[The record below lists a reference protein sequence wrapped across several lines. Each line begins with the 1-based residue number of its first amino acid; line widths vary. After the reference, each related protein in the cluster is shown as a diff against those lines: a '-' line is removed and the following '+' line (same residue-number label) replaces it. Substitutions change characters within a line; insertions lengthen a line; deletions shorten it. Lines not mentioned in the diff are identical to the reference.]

1 MSCYDPTG
9 YGLTNVGDGDNLWTA
24 VNEAVASI
32 MEMEKEW
39 EQNKLEKKLREYF
52 NKAAKNLSFGNRP
65 LMDVINDYADN
76 VFSSLFAG
84 LGDREWLNTGQA
96 DFILVM
102 DAGIKDNFPK
112 HMVSKI
118 PQAEFE
124 QMVLAA
130 HDRAFEEQRF
140 GPLLT
145 EAMTGIVQGPK
156 TKRRVWNAVEQGRK
170 DAASDSVNYED
181 FTAHWINRT
190 IELLSEA
197 MYGEP
202 EACLDAESAV
212 KLFRALVTGGA
223 LPLAM
228 TQETGLPAEDWPLV
242 EEAVTTAYITHTK
255 LDDGSGGSQTAAPAS
270 LAPPASAGNYGMK
283 GAGLK
288 GGWGPVSGN
297 APAFSHSP
305 YGKAAGKQGFAAW

>member
-1 MSCYDPTG
+1 MAGYDPTG
-9 YGLTNVGDGDNLWTA
+9 YGMTSVGNGDNLWTA
-24 VNEAVASI
+24 VSEAVTTI
-32 MEMEKEW
+32 MELEKEW
-39 EQNKLEKKLREYF
+39 DQNKLEKKLREYF
-52 NKAAKNLSFGNRP
+52 NKAAKNLSFGNKA
-65 LMDVINDYADN
+65 LMDVINEYADN
-76 VFSSLFAG
+76 VMSSLFAG

-102 DAGIKDNFPK
+102 DAGIKDNFPP

-145 EAMTGIVQGPK
+145 EAMSGVVQGQK
-156 TKRRVWNAVEQGRK
+156 TKRRVWDAVEQGRK
-170 DAASDSVNYED
+170 DAASTAVNSED

-190 IELLSEA
+190 VELLSEA

-212 KLFRALVTGGA
+212 KLFHGLVSGGA

-228 TQETGLPAEDWPLV
+228 TQEAGLPPEGWPLV
-242 EEAVTTAYITHTK
+242 EEAVTTAYITHTHP
-255 LDDGSGGSQTAAPAS
+255 DDGSGSQSAAPAKVAQS
-270 LAPPASAGNYGMK
+270 STASAGYGMK
-283 GAGLK
+283 GGGK
-288 GGWGPVSGN
+288 GGWGPVSGS
-297 APAFSHSP
+297 APAFNHSP
-305 YGKAAGKQGFAAW
+305 YGKAAGKFGYAAW